1 MNEPNLMTN
10 ITYQR
15 LLKELEKARE
25 HASKRNIAIGIASGP
40 ESDWHDN
47 AAYDFAHTQYDVA
60 AVQLQ
65 TLQDKLHNVKII
77 EQRKETDKVGIG
89 NIVVL
94 EFIETGRQEKY
105 TILGPDDYNT
115 RKDWISYKSPFGE
128 NLLGGK
134 VGEIMGKVKIIE
146 ILSGEIAI

>member
-10 ITYQR
+10 ITYER
-15 LLKELEKARE
+15 LLIELEKAKE
-25 HASKRNIAIGIASGP
+25 HASKRNIAIGVAAGA

-60 AVQLQ
+60 AVHLQ
-65 TLQDKLHNVKII
+65 SLQNKLFKVEII
-77 EQRKETDKVGIG
+77 KPRKEIEKIGIG
-89 NIVVL
+89 NTVIL
-94 EFIETGRQEKY
+94 EFIETKKQEKY

-128 NLLGGK
+128 SLLGK
-134 VGEIMGKVKIIE
+134 KKGEIIGSVMVVE
-146 ILSGEIAI
+146 ILSGEF